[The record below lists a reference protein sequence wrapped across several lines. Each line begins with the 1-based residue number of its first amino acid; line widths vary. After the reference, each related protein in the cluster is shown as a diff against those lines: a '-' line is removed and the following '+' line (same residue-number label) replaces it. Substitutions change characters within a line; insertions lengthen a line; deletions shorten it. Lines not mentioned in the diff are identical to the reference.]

1 MSDDHRRRRV
11 RHPGGLPSRSRG
23 RSAARVAGIASL
35 ALLALAGPLVLPP
48 SPDVAGAAVAG
59 TLTVTPSTGLVDNQ
73 DVSVVVGGASAGT
86 TYVVVECDPT
96 AFTLLANGE
105 SPADACEARHNS
117 VITVDGGGVAAS
129 TLHPQAVLTTSLG
142 SADCRQVQCFIA
154 VESLYSTGGPS
165 LLLQDISFAASA
177 CSAPGSCTTPDDAWD
192 PSLGTPVYPPA
203 SAPVGAPVSAPAP
216 APGSAPGAT
225 AGVTRRHPR
234 AAPRIRRS
242 DRSATPGAPVTV
254 AVTAGLAGDLT
265 TTGSVTGP
273 YSSAF
278 PAPVVPAT
286 PVAGEGLLRLALSA
300 PHTSWGGSRPSS
312 TVVDVTVADLTTS
325 TTVGTQQFVLYAGGR
340 TFTYGGFTGP
350 VTTADA
356 YQVTVSAEA
365 SHSGGGLSWPSS
377 SSTPTARVVD
387 SQLEVVDPSNPR
399 FLAVAYA
406 PVMYGRSTSAL
417 HDVPLL
423 TDATATPAGGGATN
437 LSYTVIWSHEDA
449 GTGFVPFL
457 EWGTW
462 GRMTDI
468 ENAISFTVA
477 ADGSVTGASYL
488 WGGEP
493 ATGFPDSQGAI
504 QEVDVPFTGQWV
516 GHHPVL
522 RDATG
527 NNDFAQTGT
536 TPFRF
541 QLAPVPGPAPGQA
554 REAVMDANPFTYRIS
569 GEEVTRWYG
578 DVSRDP
584 RSPEPG
590 DARQYATIDLGTTGP
605 GVSAVA
611 VELQLSGD
619 PTWYASDFHSGYP
632 AHGTGHVRTVV
643 KLPIGWQRRSV
654 SGVRVQ
660 VYPASAASST
670 AVSGLSVLALRAD
683 WSLVTE
689 PVPAPVVVGG
699 STAIPIALKVSATSG
714 GNQQLGPGGPVAP
727 LQATVTDS
735 LGHPL
740 AGVDLTF
747 GAGASGLTF
756 DGCGCTSITV
766 PSGILG
772 TAVSPP
778 ATAPLVSRRFAVKVS
793 TIDPAARAATFRLAV
808 R

>member
-1 MSDDHRRRRV
+1 
-11 RHPGGLPSRSRG
+11 
-23 RSAARVAGIASL
+23 L
-35 ALLALAGPLVLPP
+35 ALLAFAGPVVLPP
-48 SPDVAGAAVAG
+48 SPAGAGAAG
-59 TLTVTPSTGLVDNQ
+59 TLTVTPSTGLIDNQ
-73 DVSVVVGGASAGT
+73 DVSVVVSGASAGT
-86 TYVVVECDPT
+86 TYVAVECDPT
-96 AFTLLANGE
+96 AFTLLAKGE

-117 VITVDGGGVAAS
+117 VITVDGDGVAAS
-129 TLHPQAVLTTSLG
+129 PLQPQAVLTTALG

-165 LLLQDISFAASA
+165 LLLQDIAFAASA
-177 CSAPGSCTTPDDAWD
+177 CGAPGSCTTPDDAWD
-192 PSLGTPVYPPA
+192 PTLGTPVYPPA
-203 SAPVGAPVSAPAP
+203 P
-216 APGSAPGAT
+216 APGAT
-225 AGVTRRHPR
+225 ARVTRRQPR
-234 AAPRIRRS
+234 AESRIRRA

-254 AVTAGLAGDLT
+254 PVTAGRAGDLT
-265 TTGSVTGP
+265 TPGSVTGP
-273 YSSAF
+273 YSSPF

-312 TVVDVTVADLTTS
+312 TVVDVTLTDLTTS
-325 TTVGTQQFVLYAGGR
+325 TTVGTQQFVLHAGGR

-365 SHSGGGLSWPSS
+365 SHASGGLSWPSG

-399 FLAVAYA
+399 YLAVAYA

-477 ADGSVTGASYL
+477 ADGTTTGANYL

-527 NNDFAQTGT
+527 NNDFAETGT
-536 TPFRF
+536 TRFRF

-554 REAVMDANPFTYRIS
+554 RESVMDASPFTYRIS
-569 GEEVTRWYG
+569 GEEVSRWYG

-590 DARQYATIDLGTTGP
+590 GARQYATIDLNTAGT

-611 VELQLSGD
+611 VELQLSGG

-643 KLPIGWQRRSV
+643 KLPVGWQRHPI

-660 VYPASAASST
+660 VYPASAADST
-670 AVSGLSVLALRAD
+670 VISGLSVLALHAD
-683 WSLVTE
+683 WSLGTE
-689 PVPAPVVVGG
+689 SIPTPVVVGG
-699 STAIPIALKVSATSG
+699 ATAVPVALKVSATSG
-714 GNQQLGPGGPVAP
+714 GNQQVGPGGPVAP

-740 AGVDLTF
+740 AGVALTF
-747 GAGASGLTF
+747 DAGASGLTF
-756 DGCGCTSITV
+756 DRCGCSSITV
-766 PSGILG
+766 PSGISG
-772 TAVSPP
+772 TAVSGP
-778 ATAPLVSRRFAVKVS
+778 ATAPPVPRRFAVKVS
-793 TIDPAARAATFRLAV
+793 TIDSTARAATFRLGV

>member
-1 MSDDHRRRRV
+1 V
-11 RHPGGLPSRSRG
+11 LRSRFI
-23 RSAARVAGIASL
+23 RKSAAQVAGIASM
-35 ALLALAGPLVLPP
+35 AFLALAGAVVLPP
-48 SPDVAGAAVAG
+48 SPAGSGAAAVGAPAGTGASAVATVGG
-59 TLTVTPSTGLVDNQ
+59 TLTVTPSTGLIDGQ
-73 DVSVVVGGASAGT
+73 DVSVVVSGASAGT
-86 TYVVVECDPT
+86 TYVAVECDPT

-129 TLHPQAVLTTSLG
+129 TLHPQAVLTTALG
-142 SADCRQVQCFIA
+142 SADCRRVQCFIA

-165 LLLQDISFAASA
+165 LLLQDIAYAASA

-192 PSLGTPVYPPA
+192 PSLGTSVYPST
-203 SAPVGAPVSAPAP
+203 SALAAT
-216 APGSAPGAT
+216 PGA
-225 AGVTRRHPR
+225 TRRHPR
-234 AAPRIRRS
+234 TAFRNHRAGRL
-242 DRSATPGAPVTV
+242 ATPGAAVTV
-254 AVTAGLAGDLT
+254 PVTAGRAGDLT
-265 TTGSVTGP
+265 APESVTGP
-273 YSSAF
+273 YRSAF

-300 PHTSWGGSRPSS
+300 PQTSWGGPRPSS
-312 TVVDVTVADLTTS
+312 TVVDVALTDVTTS

-356 YQVTVSAEA
+356 YRVTVTAEA
-365 SHSGGGLSWPSS
+365 SRAGGGLSWPSG
-377 SSTPTARVVD
+377 SSTPKARVVD
-387 SQLEVVDPSNPR
+387 SQLEVVDPSNPQY
-399 FLAVAYA
+399 LVVAYA

-477 ADGSVTGASYL
+477 ADGTTTGASYL

-527 NNDFAQTGT
+527 NNDFSETGT

-541 QLAPVPGPAPGQA
+541 QMAPVPGPAPGQV

-590 DARQYATIDLGTTGP
+590 DARQYVTIDLDTTGT
-605 GVSAVA
+605 GASSVA
-611 VELQLSGD
+611 VELQLSGG

-643 KLPIGWQRRSV
+643 KLPAGWQRHPV
-654 SGVRVQ
+654 SGIRVQ
-660 VYPASAASST
+660 VYPASAAGST
-670 AVSGLSVLALRAD
+670 VVSGLSVLALGAD
-683 WSLVTE
+683 WDLRTE
-689 PVPAPVVVGG
+689 PIPTPVVVGG
-699 STAIPIALKVSATSG
+699 ATAVPAALKVSAISG
-714 GNQQLGPGGPVAP
+714 GNQHVGPGGPVAP
-727 LQATVTDS
+727 LQAMVTDS

-740 AGVDLTF
+740 AGVALTF
-747 GAGASGLTF
+747 DAGGSGLTF
-756 DGCGCTSITV
+756 DGCGCSSITV
-766 PSGILG
+766 PSGISG
-772 TAVSPP
+772 TAVSGP
-778 ATAPLVSRRFAVKVS
+778 ATAPPVPRRFAVRVS
-793 TIDPAARAATFRLAV
+793 TIDPTARTATFSLAV